1 MSLERTKRPSCGC
14 SLRSARAETGGGPE
28 TGTLSPGI
36 PPRPHTS
43 PLLPLN
49 RAALTE
55 TTINSLEYSD
65 HPVGTLQEA
74 LMLEL
79 PPELTAGEMT
89 GRGHRQ

>member
-1 MSLERTKRPSCGC
+1 MFTEVRPQGQKR
-14 SLRSARAETGGGPE
+14 GGGPE

-36 PPRPHTS
+36 PPQPHTS

-49 RAALTE
+49 TAALTE